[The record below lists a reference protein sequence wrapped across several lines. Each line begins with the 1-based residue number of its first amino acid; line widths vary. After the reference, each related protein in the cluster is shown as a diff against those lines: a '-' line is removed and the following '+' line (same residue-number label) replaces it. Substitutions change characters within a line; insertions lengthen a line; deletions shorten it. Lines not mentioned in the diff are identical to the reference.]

1 MVLGKGWY
9 IRQYNTVLMELVA
22 VVEVARLQANKL
34 AKTKPE
40 PMWSLQVGQ
49 SAQGKNYPASI
60 PSFLDFTY
68 DGDRSGPERSLQIS
82 RSDLRVQ
89 NMARHHIALMANKAS
104 RVAKNDCT
112 LGVENQS
119 WRSTRSW
126 LLG

>member
-9 IRQYNTVLMELVA
+9 IRQYNKVLMELVT

-68 DGDRSGPERSLQIS
+68 DGDRSGPERSLRYPEVICES
-82 RSDLRVQ
+82 KIWPDIIL
-89 NMARHHIALMANKAS
+89 H
-104 RVAKNDCT
+104 
-112 LGVENQS
+112 
-119 WRSTRSW
+119 SW
-126 LLG
+126 LTKQVE